1 MVVCLI
7 TLFTNVA
14 GSRKRLDRC
23 MLRSQAKL
31 NGLRVGF
38 ERVVE
43 GVSVCGCVDVWMCG
57 CVGVGN
63 WDSVIKLN
71 DLMSWFWAYLGGY
84 YCIIYRSRLIGDE
97 RYRL

>member
-1 MVVCLI
+1 
-7 TLFTNVA
+7 
-14 GSRKRLDRC
+14 

-57 CVGVGN
+57 CADVWV
-63 WDSVIKLN
+63 WVI
-71 DLMSWFWAYLGGY
+71 GTV
-84 YCIIYRSRLIGDE
+84 
-97 RYRL
+97 